1 MYTILVTEDES
12 SQRQLITAHLKRLKT
27 YNVLEAEH
35 GVEALG
41 KLDKHKVDVVLL
53 DLGLPVMDGRMTLEK
68 IRNDYPS
75 IPVIVLT
82 ANEEVDEVVK
92 MMQLG
97 AEDFITKPFH
107 PQRLQVAIKHALEK
121 QALSNEVAELKQTV
135 EENFALEGLI
145 GAHSG
150 LKECVKLAKKAV
162 DSDIPIFLSG
172 ESGVGKE
179 VFAKAVHLDSKR
191 ANAPFIAI
199 NCGAIPE
206 NLIESTLFGH
216 EKGAFTGAISKE
228 IGKFREAEG
237 GTLFLDEVGELTAS
251 AQVKLL
257 RVLQEGEVEPVG
269 AGKPVKVD
277 VRIISATNRDL
288 EGAVANDSF
297 RKDLF
302 YRLNVFPIPI
312 MPLQERKQD
321 ILKLAQYFL
330 QRYSAVEKK
339 AITFIDEEVQSWLV
353 SYNWPGNIRELRN
366 VMFRAVL
373 LCDGEALMLE
383 HIRQPMNETFQ
394 SPEVDASNVH
404 VNKRG
409 KLKTMEQLYCDAIKM
424 ALEQTNGNIKQA
436 AEILDIGQ
444 STLYRKLTEMK
455 G

>member
-1 MYTILVTEDES
+1 
-12 SQRQLITAHLKRLKT
+12 
-27 YNVLEAEH
+27 
-35 GVEALG
+35 
-41 KLDKHKVDVVLL
+41 
-53 DLGLPVMDGRMTLEK
+53 
-68 IRNDYPS
+68 
-75 IPVIVLT
+75 
-82 ANEEVDEVVK
+82 
-92 MMQLG
+92 
-97 AEDFITKPFH
+97 
-107 PQRLQVAIKHALEK
+107 
-121 QALSNEVAELKQTV
+121 
-135 EENFALEGLI
+135 
-145 GAHSG
+145 
-150 LKECVKLAKKAV
+150 VKLAKKAV